1 MFHIALAGIAGT
13 ATGRQRSLGSLWRD
27 EGGVIAVITGLLLLI
42 LIGFIG
48 LAIDTAVWYRT
59 QRALQ
64 NAADSAAVAA
74 ALNGSSTYQAEAKA
88 VSARYGFTDGAAGI
102 TVTALDNQTC
112 PNGQTDCYSVTIADA
127 APPQFFS
134 QVLHVAA
141 PALSGSAMAM
151 VIQSGGA
158 CVLAL
163 NPSASG
169 AVTMN
174 GNVSVALNCGI
185 AINSNSSSAL
195 LMNGNNSLTATFA
208 NIVGNILR
216 NPAGGNTLSIPHI
229 NTGAAPT
236 ADPYA
241 NISVPSFSGC
251 TYPGGQTIN
260 GSGSHTLQP
269 GIYCGNITING
280 NPTVTLSPGTYI
292 LDQGSFIINGSPTV
306 TGDGV
311 AIVLTSSTGNNIGSF
326 IDNGTPLLNLTAES
340 AGFGGSYPLPGF
352 VVYQDRR
359 APAGGN
365 NTFNGTNNSVIQGA
379 LYFPSQNLTYNGTP
393 TTGPGCTEI
402 VAQEIT
408 FNGTPD
414 LYNDT
419 CSSQFGLA
427 PIGGPTAKLV
437 H

>member
-1 MFHIALAGIAGT
+1 MFHIALAGLAGT
-13 ATGRQRSLGSLWRD
+13 ATGRQHSLGSLWRD
-27 EGGVIAVITGLLLLI
+27 EDGVIAVITGLLLLI

-102 TVTALDNQTC
+102 TVTALNNQTC

-174 GNVSVALNCGI
+174 GNVTVALNCGI

-195 LMNGNNSLTATFA
+195 LMNGNNSLTATIA

-216 NPAGGNTLSIPHI
+216 NPAGSN
-229 NTGAAPT
+229 
-236 ADPYA
+236 
-241 NISVPSFSGC
+241 
-251 TYPGGQTIN
+251 
-260 GSGSHTLQP
+260 TLQP

-326 IDNGTPLLNLTAES
+326 TD
-340 AGFGGSYPLPGF
+340 
-352 VVYQDRR
+352 
-359 APAGGN
+359 
-365 NTFNGTNNSVIQGA
+365 NGTNNSVIQGA